1 MAKRLINLS
10 LCNLAHPSHIPFI
23 ASYTNITE
31 FVLLLSTGVTL
42 DSFQGFLLMRF
53 LFLGLGSMLSVH
65 LVCIVKG
72 NIFTKL
78 NSFCAK
84 WKSMGVR
91 SHPMSGGTSDS
102 GCISLG
108 LRIWALLSTSQLF
121 IHFLSEVTSC
131 HKVIKYHTPHVWSI
145 YTFHMKEESF
155 TVMEIAFLLLSL
167 LKRMV

>member
-31 FVLLLSTGVTL
+31 FVLLPSTGVTS